1 MEFRHIPVMPAE
13 VSAWLDCRPGN
24 CVVDCTLGGAG
35 HAASILEKILPN
47 GLLIGIDQDKDA
59 ISHALLALKPY
70 SSNISLIHDNFVN
83 LPDILDSMNI
93 HSVDGILADLGVSF
107 YQIDASR
114 RGFSFSK
121 DELLDMRMNTDNP
134 VTAASIVNTC
144 DEKRLRKILYEYG
157 EERWAPRIVK
167 RIVEYRKNKPIE
179 NSSELAAIVRSAV
192 PAKAAAKSRIDA
204 ATKTFMAIRIAV
216 NDELGVLAR
225 FVSSAV
231 STLSSGGRL
240 CIISF
245 HSLEDRIVKQAFKKF
260 EKGCTCPP
268 DFPICACGRSPEVKI
283 LTRKPVRP
291 KEDETAQNPMARSAR
306 LRVIEKL

>member
-13 VSAWLDCRPGN
+13 VPAWLECRPGD

-35 HAASILEKILPN
+35 HAASILERIIPN
-47 GLLIGIDQDKDA
+47 GLLLGIDQDKDA
-59 ISHALLALKPY
+59 ISHAFLALKPHA
-70 SSNISLIHDNFVN
+70 SNIRLIHDNFVN
-83 LPDILDSMNI
+83 LPDILNSLNI

-107 YQIDASR
+107 HQIDASR
-114 RGFSFSK
+114 RGFSFSRN
-121 DELLDMRMNTDNP
+121 ESLDMRMNIDNP
-134 VTAASIVNTC
+134 VTAASIVNAA
-144 DEKRLRKILYEYG
+144 DEKQLRKILYEYG
-157 EERWAPRIVK
+157 EERWAPRIAK

-179 NSSELAAIVRSAV
+179 TSSELASIVRGAV
-192 PAKAAAKSRIDA
+192 PAKNAAKSRIDA

-216 NDELGVLAR
+216 NDELSVLTR

-231 STLSSGGRL
+231 AALSSGGRL

-268 DFPICACGRSPEVKI
+268 DFPICVCGRIPEVKV
-283 LTRKPVRP
+283 LTRRPVRP
-291 KEDETAQNPMARSAR
+291 TDDEIAQNPMARSAK